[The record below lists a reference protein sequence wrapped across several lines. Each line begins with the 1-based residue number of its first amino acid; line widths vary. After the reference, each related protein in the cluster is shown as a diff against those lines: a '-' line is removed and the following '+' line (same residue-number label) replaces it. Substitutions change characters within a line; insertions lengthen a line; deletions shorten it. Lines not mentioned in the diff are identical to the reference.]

1 MFGVLDWTVEE
12 FLGGRPQ
19 VIDLRTNIVCV
30 SSLLLRKQFLEL
42 YRRL

>member
-1 MFGVLDWTVEE
+1 MLGVVDWTVDEC
-12 FLGGRPQ
+12 LGGQPQ

-30 SSLLLRKQFLEL
+30 SLLQLQKQFFEL